1 MSDTRTASMLL
12 RLPAILAV
20 TAASYG
26 LPVLPRGAR
35 MQQAAQARKGHGH
48 TARGQAGAARPR

>member
-1 MSDTRTASMLL
+1 MSDTKTASMLL

-26 LPVLPRGAR
+26 LPLLPRGAR
-35 MQQAAQARKGHGH
+35 MQQAAQSRNGNGHNAR
-48 TARGQAGAARPR
+48 AQAGTARPR